1 MYKHEIVF
9 EIFAA
14 LLTVKWLNVSISL
27 KEFQKKRI
35 IYPLMKHKWVQ
46 QILIYKDVH
55 QNGYTKKKCTK
66 CVYQKS
72 APKCVYQKKCTKC
85 APNIISVSV
94 MGRRRSLPRRS
105 ITAIPP
111 HKSVLAAAIPKHR
124 PYIIL
129 FPHLP
134 LCNTFPAF
142 LFLACNTSFWHVAIV
157 VFIEIPLS

>member
-14 LLTVKWLNVSISL
+14 LLTVKWLNVSISQ

-55 QNGYTKKKCTK
+55 QNVYTKK
-66 CVYQKS
+66 S
-72 APKCVYQKKCTKC
+72 APNVHR
-85 APNIISVSV
+85 ISVSV